1 MAKSLVV
8 DSDGHILEPADMWE
22 RYLEPKF
29 KDRAIRIRVDSK
41 GYEYVEIDG
50 RKSPFLRGGTLA
62 SAGGAYQDPREIM
75 TPGRVTYEE
84 GCRRTPGAV
93 DPHIRLKELDAE
105 GVDAAILYPTIG
117 IAWER
122 DCEDPELSAAYCRAY
137 NNWLLDYCSVNP
149 DRLIAAA
156 HINLRDVNLAVA
168 ELNRIKGKA
177 KGIFVTP
184 FPCNGR
190 PHGDSYYDPFWGAC
204 EAAGLPVATHVQVR
218 GDSLGSGLHHASH
231 NPPQA
236 EDIPRWFAFMQLPE
250 DSLMGL
256 NCLFQGNVLDRFPKL
271 KYVVLETG
279 CGWIPGWMDRADGKF
294 ELFGFTTR
302 MTRKPSETFRERCW
316 ISTDVDEASIPLV
329 ARTIGANRMMWA
341 TDYPHIDAHKNPLK
355 ELRKYIGELSAEE
368 QDWILGR
375 TAVELYRL

>member
-93 DPHIRLKELDAE
+93 DPHIRLKELDSR
-105 GVDAAILYPTIG
+105 GGRAAILYPTIG

-168 ELNRIKGKA
+168 ELDRIKGKA

-184 FPCNGR
+184 FPCNGLSAW
-190 PHGDSYYDPFWGAC
+190 DSYYDPFWGAC

-231 NPPQA
+231 NPPLRRKISRA
-236 EDIPRWFAFMQLPE
+236 GSPSCSCRRTPLWGSTACSRATSWTAFQSSSTSCWRPA
-250 DSLMGL
+250 
-256 NCLFQGNVLDRFPKL
+256 
-271 KYVVLETG
+271 
-279 CGWIPGWMDRADGKF
+279 ADG
-294 ELFGFTTR
+294 
-302 MTRKPSETFRERCW
+302 FRDGW
-316 ISTDVDEASIPLV
+316 TGP
-329 ARTIGANRMMWA
+329 TANSN
-341 TDYPHIDAHKNPLK
+341 Y
-355 ELRKYIGELSAEE
+355 SA
-368 QDWILGR
+368 LPRG
-375 TAVELYRL
+375 